1 MVRLPDPLALST
13 GVVPRLILA
22 IGLSG
27 LLWNALTPLGLLG
40 AGAALLGAAVTTARR
55 AAISGLLSA

>member
-27 LLWNALTPLGLLG
+27 LLWLGVAWAMSDEPASDEAAPV
-40 AGAALLGAAVTTARR
+40 AG
-55 AAISGLLSA
+55 GLP

>member
-27 LLWNALTPLGLLG
+27 LLWLGV
-40 AGAALLGAAVTTARR
+40 AWAMSYEPVPSDIAPV
-55 AAISGLLSA
+55 SGGQP